1 MNQRKAFKATMDLAY
16 ERGMHHLIL
25 REDLSF
31 RHLEDM
37 YRQVNK
43 QEFSEAKL
51 GRWLGW
57 AQATVVA
64 SGVATLEDM
73 KGINK
78 RYSEEYNPVT
88 RPLGMRATCAACG
101 GEVARIM
108 HTGNVPGPWRHT
120 DVSRELNHPASVV

>member
-1 MNQRKAFKATMDLAY
+1 MNQRHAFKETMDLAY
-16 ERGMHHLIL
+16 ERGMHRLHL
-25 REDLSF
+25 REDMSF

-37 YRQVNK
+37 WKRVSR
-43 QEFSEAKL
+43 EDFSEAKL

-64 SGVATLEDM
+64 SGVATLEEM
-73 KGINK
+73 KQINQ
-78 RYSEEYNPVT
+78 RFADSLA
-88 RPLGMRATCAACG
+88 RRATCAFCR

-120 DVSRELNHPASVV
+120 DVSRELNHPAIVS